1 MSGAQAPA
9 ARQRIVLVTV
19 LIGAL
24 GLATVYLIAQLATP
38 GIDANAQR
46 YAMRYLDQLIAPDTY
61 TNQPASDVLVVRDP
75 DLLGGDA
82 PRLVYRAFDGNRAVA
97 VAIET
102 VAPGGYSGPIEL
114 LVAISANGQV
124 SGVEV
129 TDHRETV
136 NLGDQIAAQN
146 GDWLRQFAGRSLSD
160 PERARWTV
168 RKDDGA
174 FDQFT
179 GATVSPRAVV
189 EAVRDV
195 LIYFEANRDALFAKP
210 EPPAAP

>member
-1 MSGAQAPA
+1 MSDAKAPA
-9 ARQRIVLVTV
+9 VRQRVILVTV

-24 GLATVYLIAQLATP
+24 GLAFVFLIAQFAAP

-46 YAMRYLDQLIAPDTY
+46 YAMRYLDRLIAPDTY
-61 TNQPASDVLVVRDP
+61 TNQPANDVLVVRDP

-97 VAIET
+97 LAIET

-136 NLGDQIAAQN
+136 NLGDQIAAEN
-146 GDWLRQFAGRSLSD
+146 SDWVQQFAGRSLND
-160 PERARWTV
+160 PERARWAV
-168 RKDDGA
+168 RKDEGD

-189 EAVRDV
+189 AAVRDA
-195 LIYFEANRDALFAKP
+195 LIYFELNRDALFAHP